1 MLYNQ
6 IIQLEL
12 GLLELIILFNEP
24 LFYVVLINF
33 RCLSAIT
40 LATKCMTPAFRM
52 HVKAHGT
59 VAKIF
64 RALQDATKDQVTF
77 FFTNLVTYIM
87 LNYCLE
93 FRDVYSYSHVCFK
106 SRSFEYGFRS

>member
-1 MLYNQ
+1 MLYNP
-6 IIQLEL
+6 IILSEL
-12 GLLELIILFNEP
+12 GLLNIFNSYFILFI
-24 LFYVVLINF
+24 YVFNF

-64 RALQDATKDQVTF
+64 RALHDATKDQVFIIFLQF
-77 FFTNLVTYIM
+77 F
-87 LNYCLE
+87 
-93 FRDVYSYSHVCFK
+93 YS
-106 SRSFEYGFRS
+106 

>member
-6 IIQLEL
+6 TTQLEL
-12 GLLELIILFNEP
+12 GISYSLVIFNE
-24 LFYVVLINF
+24 LTINKVSYYF

-64 RALQDATKDQVTF
+64 RALQDATKDQVF
-77 FFTNLVTYIM
+77 IVKIIQ
-87 LNYCLE
+87 LN
-93 FRDVYSYSHVCFK
+93 K
-106 SRSFEYGFRS
+106 

>member
-1 MLYNQ
+1 MS
-6 IIQLEL
+6 
-12 GLLELIILFNEP
+12 
-24 LFYVVLINF
+24 FYS

-64 RALQDATKDQVTF
+64 RALQDATKDQVF
-77 FFTNLVTYIM
+77 IVNIIYLV
-87 LNYCLE
+87 
-93 FRDVYSYSHVCFK
+93 K
-106 SRSFEYGFRS
+106 

>member
-1 MLYNQ
+1 M
-6 IIQLEL
+6 
-12 GLLELIILFNEP
+12 
-24 LFYVVLINF
+24 VINF

-64 RALQDATKDQVTF
+64 RALQDATKDQV
-77 FFTNLVTYIM
+77 
-87 LNYCLE
+87 
-93 FRDVYSYSHVCFK
+93 
-106 SRSFEYGFRS
+106 

>member
-1 MLYNQ
+1 MVRNVKKAHQ
-6 IIQLEL
+6 IQESGEFQEFNDDVEYILDALQPNNPI
-12 GLLELIILFNEP
+12 GTRFVGINYFIIDSLFN
-24 LFYVVLINF
+24 VVLINF

-64 RALQDATKDQVTF
+64 RALQDATKDQVIF
-77 FFTNLVTYIM
+77 LY
-87 LNYCLE
+87 
-93 FRDVYSYSHVCFK
+93 
-106 SRSFEYGFRS
+106 

>member
-1 MLYNQ
+1 M
-6 IIQLEL
+6 ITSTHKV
-12 GLLELIILFNEP
+12 
-24 LFYVVLINF
+24 FYYS

-64 RALQDATKDQVTF
+64 RALQDATKDQVFIVF
-77 FFTNLVTYIM
+77 FYLYI
-87 LNYCLE
+87 
-93 FRDVYSYSHVCFK
+93 
-106 SRSFEYGFRS
+106 

>member
-6 IIQLEL
+6 TIQLEL
-12 GLLELIILFNEP
+12 GLLLFFSLFNK
-24 LFYVVLINF
+24 LTFIMFVNNS

-64 RALQDATKDQVTF
+64 RALQDATKDQVF
-77 FFTNLVTYIM
+77 IF
-87 LNYCLE
+87 
-93 FRDVYSYSHVCFK
+93 VYNFS
-106 SRSFEYGFRS
+106 